1 MCPHERYTNKEKM
14 SEKKQDSNKQDP
26 MQDQKFEIFGLSKFS
41 IKNSTSIFI
50 ITILFVAAGFFSYVV
65 MPKEQFP
72 EIVMPTVYVQTVYPG
87 NSPIDIENLI
97 TRPIE
102 KELKSL
108 KGVKDISS
116 TSVQDASA
124 IIIEFNENVDI
135 SEAVVDVKDAVDK
148 SKKDLPKDLDQD
160 PNVMEVDFSEI
171 PIMEINL
178 SGDFEITK
186 LKEYAEYL
194 QDELEELSQVSEAV
208 ITGDRDREIQINAD
222 IFKMSARK
230 VTFQDIEN
238 AILSENLTAS
248 GGDVLTEGY
257 RRSLR
262 VVGEFKDVSQLKT
275 IIVKSENNQP
285 IYLNEVAEVKDSYV
299 ERSSYARLATGNSF
313 ENKGSLP
320 VISLKVK
327 KRSGEN
333 LIEAAEEIK
342 VILKQA
348 QDSNFPSTLDVT
360 IVNDQSENM
369 EMQISN
375 LINNIISGVI
385 LVVVVLLFFMGLRNA
400 LLVGVAIP
408 LSMLIS
414 FMILNL
420 VGISINIVV
429 LFALILALGM
439 LVDNAIV
446 VIENTYRF
454 MEEGYPAKKAA
465 LMGVSEVAW
474 PIISSTATTL
484 AAFVPLAFWGGIMGE
499 FLKYMPITLIIVL
512 ASSLF
517 VGLVINPVFSAY
529 FMKAEGVS
537 KKGIKKWLIVGIVTM
552 SLAALGYVYVVA
564 TSADSYAIP
573 NLLTTF
579 GTIIFLN
586 IYLLTPASDWFQNKL
601 LVRLEEMYMKIL
613 HYLLK
618 GSRPYVLTVGMFFL
632 LVLSFVLVG
641 SVGLKTSLFP
651 DSEPL
656 FVYMYVEAPLGT
668 DIETTNEF
676 AETIEKKAFRVLA
689 PYDEIIKSIGIN
701 VGEESGDPNDSFG
714 RSGATPHKA
723 RISVAFYEFQYRKGM
738 STSDIMKEL
747 STEMKTIPGVKI
759 KTDKNRDG
767 PPVGKPVNIEIT
779 GDEYETLVKEA
790 EKVKQ
795 LIQDAGI
802 QGLDNLI
809 VDAETG
815 KPELILTIDRDK
827 ARLFGLSTSQIA
839 MTLRTAIFG
848 KEISKYKDGD
858 EDFPIQL
865 RLKDEYRY
873 NISAL
878 MNQVITFRDNRGTYH
893 QIPISAVAKVDY
905 SSSYGSVRRKDL
917 DRMVSVSSGIVE
929 GYNANEVVAQIKLL
943 IKTHKLPDG
952 YGIKLT
958 GEQEEQAKSM
968 AFLMKAMLIA
978 VSAISLIL
986 VSQFNSIIKPF
997 IIMGSVLFSMTG
1009 VMLGL
1014 VIFQMD
1020 FIIIM
1025 TGIGIISLA
1034 GVVVNN
1040 AIVLIDYTDQVR
1052 ARRKEELGLDEEEH
1066 LPKDEFLEAVIKAG
1080 YTRLRP
1086 VLLTAITTVLGLIP
1100 LATGMNIDFVTLYS
1114 RFDPQFYM
1122 GGDNATFWGPMAW
1135 AVIFGLVFATFLTLV
1150 VVPAM
1155 YVIADRFSEWVS
1167 PSAESTVIAE
1177 RKES

>member
-1 MCPHERYTNKEKM
+1 M
-14 SEKKQDSNKQDP
+14 SEKTDLNKKPQGEPKKEPIQDP
-26 MQDQKFEIFGLSKFS
+26 KFEIFGLSKFS
-41 IKNSTSIFI
+41 LKNSTSVFI
-50 ITILFVAAGFFSYVV
+50 ITILFVVAGIFSYII

-87 NSPIDIENLI
+87 NSPVDIENLI

-108 KGVKDISS
+108 KGVKKISS

-124 IIIEFNENVDI
+124 VIIEFNENVEV
-135 SEAVVDVKDAVDK
+135 SEAVLDVKDAVDK
-148 SKKDLPKDLDQD
+148 AKKDLPRDLDQE

-178 SGDFEITK
+178 SGDFEQAK

-208 ITGDRDREIQINAD
+208 ITGDRDREVQINAD
-222 IFKMSARK
+222 IYKMAARK
-230 VTFQDIEN
+230 VSFQDIEN
-238 AILSENLTAS
+238 AIISENLTAS

-262 VVGEFKDVSQLKT
+262 VVGEFQDVKQLEG

-299 ERSSYARLATGNSF
+299 ERSSYARLATGNAF

-333 LIEAAEEIK
+333 LIDAAYEIK
-342 VILKQA
+342 EILKKA
-348 QDSNFPSTLDVT
+348 QGSHFPSTLDVT

-369 EMQISN
+369 EMQIAN
-375 LINNIISGVI
+375 LQNNIISGVI

-420 VGISINIVV
+420 AGISINIVV

-446 VIENTYRF
+446 VIENTFRF
-454 MEEGYPAKKAA
+454 MEEGYSAQKAA

-499 FLKYMPITLIIVL
+499 FLKYMPITLIVVL
-512 ASSLF
+512 SSSLF
-517 VGLVINPVFSAY
+517 VGLIINPVFSAY
-529 FMKAEGVS
+529 FMKVEGVT
-537 KKGIKKWLIVGIVTM
+537 KKGIKNWLIVGIVTM
-552 SLAALGYVYVVA
+552 VLAALGYVYVGSTDA
-564 TSADSYAIP
+564 P
-573 NLLTTF
+573 NYTLPNILTTF
-579 GTIIFLN
+579 GSIIFLN
-586 IYLLTPASDWFQNKL
+586 IYLLTPASNWFQNKL
-601 LVRLEEMYMKIL
+601 LTRLEDWYMKIL
-613 HYLLK
+613 RYLLK
-618 GSRPYVLTVGMFFL
+618 GSRPYLLTVGMFLL
-632 LVLSFVLVG
+632 LVFSFVLVKN
-641 SVGLKTSLFP
+641 VGLQTSLFP
-651 DSEPL
+651 GSDPL
-656 FVYMYVEAPLGT
+656 FVYIYVEAPLGT
-668 DIETTNEF
+668 DIKTTNEF
-676 AETIEKKAFRVLA
+676 AEIIEKKAYKILA
-689 PYDEIIKSIGIN
+689 PYDEIIKSIGVN
-701 VGEESGDPNDSFG
+701 VGEESGDPQDNFG

-723 RISVAFYEFQYRKGM
+723 RIAVAFYEFQYRKGI

-759 KTDKNRDG
+759 KTDKNREG
-767 PPVGKPVNIEIT
+767 PPVGKPVNIEISGT
-779 GDEYETLVKEA
+779 EYDVLVKEA

-795 LIQDAGI
+795 MIEDAGI
-802 QGLDNLI
+802 QGLNNLI
-809 VDAETG
+809 VEAETG
-815 KPELILTIDRDK
+815 KPELILTIDREK
-827 ARLFGLSTSQIA
+827 ARLFGLSTSQVA

-858 EDFPIQL
+858 DDFPIQL
-865 RLKDEYRY
+865 RLQDKYRY

-893 QIPISAVAKVDY
+893 QVPISSIAKIDY

-917 DRMVSVSSGIVE
+917 DRMVAVSSGIVE
-929 GYNANEVVAQIKLL
+929 GYNANEIVAQIKLL
-943 IKTHKLPDG
+943 IKSHKLPEG
-952 YGIKLT
+952 YSIKLT

-968 AFLMKAMLIA
+968 AFLIKAMLIA
-978 VSAISLIL
+978 VSAITLIL
-986 VSQFNSIIKPF
+986 VSQFNSIVKPF

-1052 ARRKEELGLDEEEH
+1052 AKRKEELGLDEEEH
-1066 LPKDEFLEAVIKAG
+1066 LPTAEFLECIIKAG

-1100 LATGMNIDFVTLYS
+1100 LATGMNIDFAKLYAN
-1114 RFDPQFYM
+1114 FNPDFYM

-1155 YVIADRFSEWVS
+1155 YLMADQFSEWINPS
-1167 PSAESTVIAE
+1167 PKSTVIAE
-1177 RKES
+1177 RKED

>member
-1 MCPHERYTNKEKM
+1 M
-14 SEKKQDSNKQDP
+14 SEKKPDLNKKEKPLQDP
-26 MQDQKFEIFGLSKFS
+26 KIEIFGLSKFS

-50 ITILFVAAGFFSYVV
+50 ITILFVVAGIFSYII
-65 MPKEQFP
+65 MPKEQYP
-72 EIVMPTVYVQTVYPG
+72 EIVMAKVYVQTIYPG
-87 NSPIDIENLI
+87 NSPVDIENLI

-124 IIIEFNENVDI
+124 IIVEFNEDVEVD
-135 SEAVVDVKDAVDK
+135 EAVTDVKDAVDK
-148 SKKDLPKDLDQD
+148 AKKELPKDLDQD
-160 PNVMEVDFSEI
+160 PTIMEVDLSEI

-178 SGDFEITK
+178 SGDFEQAK

-194 QDELEELSQVSEAV
+194 QDELEELSQVSEAI
-208 ITGDRDREIQINAD
+208 ITGDRDREVQINAD
-222 IFKMSARK
+222 IYKMAARK
-230 VTFQDIEN
+230 ISFQDIEN
-238 AILSENLTAS
+238 AVLSENLTAS
-248 GGDVLTEGY
+248 GGDVLTEGH

-262 VVGEFKDVSQLKT
+262 VVGEFKNVEQLNG

-299 ERSSYARLATGNSF
+299 ERSSYARLATGNNF
-313 ENKGSLP
+313 ESKGSSP

-333 LIEAAEEIK
+333 LIDAAYDIK
-342 VILKQA
+342 EVLKKA
-348 QDSNFPSTLDVT
+348 QGSNFPSSLDIT

-369 EMQISN
+369 EMQIAN
-375 LINNIISGVI
+375 LQNNIISGVI
-385 LVVVVLLFFMGLRNA
+385 LVVVALLFFMGLRNA
-400 LLVGVAIP
+400 LLVGIAIP

-414 FMILNL
+414 FMVLNL
-420 VGISINIVV
+420 LGISINMVV

-454 MEEGYPAKKAA
+454 IEEGYPAKKAA
-465 LMGVSEVAW
+465 VMGVSEVAW

-512 ASSLF
+512 TSSLF
-517 VGLVINPVFSAY
+517 VGLVINPVFSAF
-529 FMKAEGVS
+529 FMKAEAID
-537 KKGIKKWLIVGIVTM
+537 KKGIKTWLIVGIVSM
-552 SLAALGYVYVVA
+552 VLAALGYGYILA
-564 TSADSYAIP
+564 TGASNYTLP
-573 NLLTTF
+573 NILTTF
-579 GTIIFLN
+579 GSIIFLN
-586 IYLLTPASDWFQNKL
+586 IYFLTPASDWFQNKL
-601 LVRLEEMYMKIL
+601 LVRLERIYMRTL
-613 HYLLK
+613 RYLLK
-618 GSRPYVLTVGMFFL
+618 GARPYFLTAGMFFL
-632 LVLSFVLVG
+632 LVFSFVLVG
-641 SVGLKTSLFP
+641 SAGLQTSLFP
-651 DSEPL
+651 NSDPL

-668 DIETTNEF
+668 DIKTTNEF
-676 AETIEKKAFRVLA
+676 AEEVEKKAYKTLA
-689 PYDEIIKSIGIN
+689 PYDEIIKSIGVN
-701 VGEESGDPNDSFG
+701 VGEESGDPQDNFG
-714 RSGATPHKA
+714 GSGATPHKA
-723 RISVAFYEFQYRKGM
+723 RIAVAFYEFQYRKGL

-747 STEMKTIPGVKI
+747 SAEMKTIPGVKI
-759 KTDKNRDG
+759 KTDKNREG
-767 PPVGKPVNIEIT
+767 PPVGKPVNIEIS
-779 GDEYETLVKEA
+779 GVEYDVLVKEA
-790 EKVKQ
+790 EKVKKM
-795 LIQDAGI
+795 IEDAGI
-802 QGLDNLI
+802 QGLDNL
-809 VDAETG
+809 VVEAETG
-815 KPELILTIDRDK
+815 KPELILTIDREK
-827 ARLFGLSTSQIA
+827 ARLFGLSTSQVA
-839 MTLRTAIFG
+839 LTLRTAIFG

-858 EDFPIQL
+858 DDFPIQL
-865 RLKDEYRY
+865 RLQDKYRY
-873 NISAL
+873 NLSAL
-878 MNQVITFRDNRGTYH
+878 MNQVITFRDSRGAYH
-893 QIPISAVAKVDY
+893 QVPISSIAKVDY

-917 DRMVSVSSGIVE
+917 DRMVAVSSGIVE
-929 GYNANEVVAQIKLL
+929 GYNANEIVSQIKLL
-943 IKTHKLPDG
+943 IKSHKLPED
-952 YGIKLT
+952 YSMKLT

-968 AFLMKAMLIA
+968 AFLAKAMLIA
-978 VSAISLIL
+978 VSAITLIL
-986 VSQFNSIIKPF
+986 VSQFNSIVKPF

-1052 ARRKEELGLDEEEH
+1052 ANRKEELGLSEEEH
-1066 LPKDEFLEAVIKAG
+1066 LPAKEFLECVVKAG

-1100 LATGMNIDFVTLYS
+1100 LATGMNIDFAKLYAN
-1114 RFDPQFYM
+1114 FNPDFYM

-1135 AVIFGLVFATFLTLV
+1135 AVIFGLAFATFLTLV

-1155 YVIADRFSEWVS
+1155 YLMADQFSEFVNPS
-1167 PSAESTVIAE
+1167 PKSTVIAE
-1177 RKES
+1177 RKED

>member
-1 MCPHERYTNKEKM
+1 M
-14 SEKKQDSNKQDP
+14 SEKKPDLNPENIKSQDSPKQEE
-26 MQDQKFEIFGLSKFS
+26 KIEIFGLSKFS
-41 IKNSTSIFI
+41 LRNSTSIFI
-50 ITILFVAAGFFSYVV
+50 IMFIFVAAGLFSYKV

-108 KGVKDISS
+108 KGVKKISS

-124 IIIEFNENVDI
+124 VIIEFNEDVDVG
-135 SEAVVDVKDAVDK
+135 EAVVDVKDAVDK
-148 SKKDLPKDLDQD
+148 AKKDLPRDLDQD

-171 PIMEINL
+171 PIMEVNL
-178 SGDFEITK
+178 SGDFEISK

-194 QDELEELSQVSEAV
+194 QDELEELPQVSEAV

-222 IFKMSARK
+222 IYKMAARK
-230 VTFQDIEN
+230 VSFQDIEN

-248 GGDVLTEGY
+248 GGDVLTDGY

-262 VVGEFKDVSQLKT
+262 VVGEFKDVNQLEG

-285 IYLNEVAEVKDSYV
+285 IYLKEVAEVKDSYV
-299 ERSSYARLATGNSF
+299 ERSSYARLATGNEF
-313 ENKGSLP
+313 KNKGSLP

-342 VILKQA
+342 AILAKA
-348 QDSNFPSTLDVT
+348 KDSNFPSTLDIT

-369 EMQISN
+369 EMQIAN

-385 LVVVVLLFFMGLRNA
+385 LVVLVLLFFMGLRNA

-414 FMILNL
+414 FMVLNL
-420 VGISINIVV
+420 AGISINIVV

-517 VGLVINPVFSAY
+517 VGLVINPVLSAY
-529 FMKAEGVS
+529 FMKVEGVT
-537 KKGIKKWLIVGIVTM
+537 KDGIKKWV
-552 SLAALGYVYVVA
+552 LAAGGTIIVAILWYAYVSFTKA
-564 TSADSYAIP
+564 TDYTIP
-573 NLLTTF
+573 NLLVTF
-579 GTIIFLN
+579 GLIVLAN
-586 IYLLTPASDWFQNKL
+586 VYLLTPAANWFQNTL
-601 LVRLEEMYMKIL
+601 LTRLEDIYMRFL
-613 HYLLK
+613 NYLLK
-618 GSRPYVLTVGMFFL
+618 GTRPLLLTISMFFL

-641 SVGLKTSLFP
+641 VAGLKTSLFP
-651 DSEPL
+651 ENDPL
-656 FVYMYVEAPLGT
+656 FIYMYVEAPLGT
-668 DIETTNEF
+668 DIKTTNEF
-676 AETIEKKAFRVLA
+676 AETIEKKAYKVLA
-689 PYDEIIKSIGIN
+689 PYDEIIKSIGVN
-701 VGEESGDPNDSFG
+701 VGEESGDPQDNFG

-723 RISVAFYEFQYRKGM
+723 RIAVAFYEFQYRKGL
-738 STSDIMKEL
+738 STSKIMKEL
-747 STEMKTIPGVKI
+747 ALEMKTIPGVKI

-779 GDEYETLVKEA
+779 GDEYAILVKEA

-795 LIQDAGI
+795 MIEDAGI
-802 QGLDNLI
+802 QGLDNLV

-827 ARLFGLSTSQIA
+827 ARLFGLSTSQVA

-858 EDFPIQL
+858 DDYPIQL
-865 RLKDEYRY
+865 RLQDKYRY

-878 MNQVITFRDNRGTYH
+878 MNQVITFRDNRGQYH
-893 QIPISAVAKVDY
+893 QVPISAIAKIDY

-929 GYNANEVVAQIKLL
+929 GYNANEIVSQIRLL
-943 IKTHKLPDG
+943 LKSHKFPEG
-952 YGIKLT
+952 YGAKLT
-958 GEQEEQAKSM
+958 GEQEEQEKSM

-978 VSAISLIL
+978 VSAITLIL

-1040 AIVLIDYTDQVR
+1040 AIVLIDYTDQIR

-1066 LPKDEFLEAVIKAG
+1066 LPNADFLEAVVKAG

-1122 GGDNATFWGPMAW
+1122 GGDNAAFWGPMAW

-1155 YVIADRFSEWVS
+1155 YVLTDQFAEWIN
-1167 PSAESTVIAE
+1167 PSAKSTVIAE
-1177 RKES
+1177 RKEN

>member
-1 MCPHERYTNKEKM
+1 M
-14 SEKKQDSNKQDP
+14 SETKPDSNKKSENKKEDA
-26 MQDQKFEIFGLSKFS
+26 KFDIFGLSKFS
-41 IKNSTSIFI
+41 LKNSTSVFI
-50 ITILFVAAGFFSYVV
+50 VTLLFVVAGVFSYIV

-108 KGVKDISS
+108 KGVKKISS

-124 IIIEFNENVDI
+124 VIIEFNENVTVSD
-135 SEAVVDVKDAVDK
+135 AVLDVKDAVDK
-148 SKKDLPKDLDQD
+148 AKKDLPKDLDQE
-160 PNVMEVDFSEI
+160 PNVLEVDFSEI

-178 SGDFEITK
+178 SGDFEQAK

-208 ITGDRDREIQINAD
+208 ITGDRDREVQINAD
-222 IFKMSARK
+222 IYKMAARK
-230 VTFQDIEN
+230 VSFQDIEN
-238 AILSENLTAS
+238 AIISENLTAS

-262 VVGEFKDVSQLKT
+262 VVGEFQNVKQLEG

-299 ERSSYARLATGNSF
+299 ERSSYARLATGNAF
-313 ENKGSLP
+313 EEKGSLP

-333 LIEAAEEIK
+333 LIDAAYEIK
-342 VILKQA
+342 EILKKA
-348 QDSNFPSTLDVT
+348 QGSHFPSTLDVT

-369 EMQISN
+369 EMQIAD
-375 LINNIISGVI
+375 LQNNIISGVI

-454 MEEGYPAKKAA
+454 MEEGYPAQKAA

-499 FLKYMPITLIIVL
+499 FLKYMPITLIVVL

-517 VGLVINPVFSAY
+517 VGLIINPVFSAY
-529 FMKAEGVS
+529 FMKAEAIS
-537 KKGIKKWLIVGIVTM
+537 KKGTKTWLIVGIVTM
-552 SLAALGYVYVVA
+552 VLAALSYGYIGFTEANNY
-564 TSADSYAIP
+564 TLP
-573 NLLTTF
+573 NILTTF
-579 GTIIFLN
+579 GSIIFLN
-586 IYLLTPASDWFQNKL
+586 IYLLTPAADWFQNKL
-601 LVRLEEMYMKIL
+601 LVRLENIYMRTL
-613 HYLLK
+613 RYLLR
-618 GSRPYVLTVGMFFL
+618 GSRPYLLTVGMFLL
-632 LVLSFVLVG
+632 LVSSFVLVG
-641 SVGLKTSLFP
+641 SAGLQTSLFP

-668 DIETTNEF
+668 DIKTTNEF
-676 AETIEKKAFRVLA
+676 AETIEKKAYKVLA

-701 VGEESGDPNDSFG
+701 VGEESGDPQDNFG

-723 RISVAFYEFQYRKGM
+723 RIAVAFYEFQYRKGI
-738 STSDIMKEL
+738 STSEIMKKL
-747 STEMKTIPGVKI
+747 SAEMKTIPGVKI

-767 PPVGKPVNIEIT
+767 PPVGKPVNIEISGT
-779 GDEYETLVKEA
+779 EYDVLVREA
-790 EKVKQ
+790 EKVKKM
-795 LIQDAGI
+795 IEDAGI
-802 QGLDNLI
+802 QGLDNL
-809 VDAETG
+809 VVEAETG
-815 KPELILTIDRDK
+815 KPELILTIDREK
-827 ARLFGLSTSQIA
+827 ARLFGLSTSQVA

-858 EDFPIQL
+858 DDFPIQL
-865 RLKDEYRY
+865 RLQDKYRY

-893 QIPISAVAKVDY
+893 QVPISAIAKIDY

-917 DRMVSVSSGIVE
+917 DRMVAVSSGIVE
-929 GYNANEVVAQIKLL
+929 GYNANEIVAQIKLL
-943 IKTHKLPDG
+943 IKSHKLPEG
-952 YGIKLT
+952 YSIKLT

-978 VSAISLIL
+978 VSAITLIL
-986 VSQFNSIIKPF
+986 VSQFNSIVKPF

-1052 ARRKEELGLDEEEH
+1052 AKRKEELGLSEEEH
-1066 LPKDEFLEAVIKAG
+1066 LPTNEFLECIIKAG

-1100 LATGMNIDFVTLYS
+1100 LATGMNIDFAKLYAN
-1114 RFDPQFYM
+1114 FNPDFYM

-1155 YVIADRFSEWVS
+1155 YLMADQFSEWIS
-1167 PSAESTVIAE
+1167 PSPKATIIAE
-1177 RKES
+1177 RKEDSV

>member
-1 MCPHERYTNKEKM
+1 M
-14 SEKKQDSNKQDP
+14 SETKPDSNKKSENKKEDA
-26 MQDQKFEIFGLSKFS
+26 KFDIFGLSKFS
-41 IKNSTSIFI
+41 LKNSTSVFI
-50 ITILFVAAGFFSYVV
+50 VTLLFVVAGVFSYIV

-108 KGVKDISS
+108 KGVKKISS

-124 IIIEFNENVDI
+124 VIIEFNENVTVSD
-135 SEAVVDVKDAVDK
+135 AVLDVKDAVDK
-148 SKKDLPKDLDQD
+148 AKKDLPKDLDQE
-160 PNVMEVDFSEI
+160 PNVLEVDFSEI

-178 SGDFEITK
+178 SGDFEQAK

-208 ITGDRDREIQINAD
+208 ITGDRDREVQINAD
-222 IFKMSARK
+222 IYKMAARK
-230 VTFQDIEN
+230 VSFQDIEN
-238 AILSENLTAS
+238 AIISENLTAS

-262 VVGEFKDVSQLKT
+262 VVGEFQNVKQLEG

-299 ERSSYARLATGNSF
+299 ERSSYARLATGNAF
-313 ENKGSLP
+313 EEKGSLP

-333 LIEAAEEIK
+333 LIDAAYEIK
-342 VILKQA
+342 EILKKA
-348 QDSNFPSTLDVT
+348 QGSHFPSTLDVT

-369 EMQISN
+369 EMQIAN
-375 LINNIISGVI
+375 LQNNIISGVI

-454 MEEGYPAKKAA
+454 MEEGYPAQKAA

-499 FLKYMPITLIIVL
+499 FLKYMPITLIVVL

-517 VGLVINPVFSAY
+517 VGLIINPVFSAY
-529 FMKAEGVS
+529 FMKAEAIS
-537 KKGIKKWLIVGIVTM
+537 KKGTKTWLIVGIVTM
-552 SLAALGYVYVVA
+552 VLAALSYGYIGFTEANNY
-564 TSADSYAIP
+564 TLP
-573 NLLTTF
+573 NILTTF
-579 GTIIFLN
+579 GSIIFLN
-586 IYLLTPASDWFQNKL
+586 IYLLTPAADWFQNKL
-601 LVRLEEMYMKIL
+601 LVRLENIYMRTL
-613 HYLLK
+613 RYLLR
-618 GSRPYVLTVGMFFL
+618 GSRPYLLTVGMFLL
-632 LVLSFVLVG
+632 LVSSFVLVG
-641 SVGLKTSLFP
+641 SAGLQTSLFP

-668 DIETTNEF
+668 DIKTTNEF
-676 AETIEKKAFRVLA
+676 AETIEKKAYKVLA

-701 VGEESGDPNDSFG
+701 VGEESGDPQDNFG

-723 RISVAFYEFQYRKGM
+723 RIAVAFYEFQYRKGI
-738 STSDIMKEL
+738 STSEIMKKL
-747 STEMKTIPGVKI
+747 SAEMKTIPGVKI

-767 PPVGKPVNIEIT
+767 PPVGKPVNIEISGT
-779 GDEYETLVKEA
+779 EYDVLVREA
-790 EKVKQ
+790 EKVKKM
-795 LIQDAGI
+795 IEDAGI
-802 QGLDNLI
+802 QGLDNL
-809 VDAETG
+809 VVEAETG
-815 KPELILTIDRDK
+815 KPELILTIDREK
-827 ARLFGLSTSQIA
+827 ARLFGLSTSQVA

-858 EDFPIQL
+858 DDFPIQL
-865 RLKDEYRY
+865 RLQDKYRY

-893 QIPISAVAKVDY
+893 QVPISAIAKIDY

-917 DRMVSVSSGIVE
+917 DRMVAVSSGIVE
-929 GYNANEVVAQIKLL
+929 GYNANEIVAQIKLL
-943 IKTHKLPDG
+943 IKSHKLPEG
-952 YGIKLT
+952 YSIKLT

-978 VSAISLIL
+978 VSAITLIL
-986 VSQFNSIIKPF
+986 VSQFNSIVKPF

-1052 ARRKEELGLDEEEH
+1052 AKRKEELGLSEEEH
-1066 LPKDEFLEAVIKAG
+1066 LPTNEFLECIIKAG

-1100 LATGMNIDFVTLYS
+1100 LATGMNIDFAKLYAN
-1114 RFDPQFYM
+1114 FNPDFYM

-1155 YVIADRFSEWVS
+1155 YLMADQFSEWIS
-1167 PSAESTVIAE
+1167 PSPKATIIAE
-1177 RKES
+1177 RKEDSV

>member
-1 MCPHERYTNKEKM
+1 M
-14 SEKKQDSNKQDP
+14 SETKPDLNKKPEPQQDP
-26 MQDQKFEIFGLSKFS
+26 KFEIFGLSKFS
-41 IKNSTSIFI
+41 LKNSTSVFI
-50 ITILFVAAGFFSYVV
+50 ITILFVVAGIFSYIV

-108 KGVKDISS
+108 KGVKKISS

-124 IIIEFNENVDI
+124 VIIEFNEDVEVSD
-135 SEAVVDVKDAVDK
+135 AVLDVKDAVDK
-148 SKKDLPKDLDQD
+148 AKKDLPKDLDQD
-160 PNVMEVDFSEI
+160 PNVLEVDFSEI

-178 SGDFEITK
+178 SGDFEQAK

-208 ITGDRDREIQINAD
+208 ITGDRDREVQINAD
-222 IFKMSARK
+222 IYKMAARK
-230 VTFQDIEN
+230 VSFQDIEN
-238 AILSENLTAS
+238 AIISENLTAS

-262 VVGEFKDVSQLKT
+262 VVGEFKDVSQLNG
-275 IIVKSENNQP
+275 IIVKSENNEP
-285 IYLNEVAEVKDSYV
+285 IYLKEVAEVKDSYV
-299 ERSSYARLATGNSF
+299 ERSSYARLATGNNF
-313 ENKGSLP
+313 EEKGSLP

-333 LIEAAEEIK
+333 LIDAAYEIK
-342 VILKQA
+342 EILKKA
-348 QDSNFPSTLDVT
+348 QGSHFPSTLDVT

-369 EMQISN
+369 EMQIAN
-375 LINNIISGVI
+375 LQNNIISGVI

-446 VIENTYRF
+446 VIENTFRF
-454 MEEGYPAKKAA
+454 MEEGYSAKKAA
-465 LMGVSEVAW
+465 VMGVSEVAW

-499 FLKYMPITLIIVL
+499 FLKYMPITLIVVL
-512 ASSLF
+512 SSSLF

-529 FMKAEGVS
+529 FMKVEGVN
-537 KKGIKKWLIVGIVTM
+537 KKGIKVWLIVGIVTM
-552 SLAALGYVYVVA
+552 ILAAIGYVFVVS
-564 TSADSYAIP
+564 TSATNYTLP
-573 NLLTTF
+573 NLLVTF
-579 GTIIFLN
+579 GSIIFLN
-586 IYLLTPASDWFQNKL
+586 IYFLTPASDWFQNKL
-601 LVRLEEMYMKIL
+601 LVRLERIYMRIL
-613 HYLLK
+613 RYLLK
-618 GSRPYVLTVGMFFL
+618 GSRPYLLTIGMFLL
-632 LVLSFVLVG
+632 LVFSFVLVG
-641 SVGLKTSLFP
+641 NVGLKTSLFP
-651 DSEPL
+651 SSDPL

-668 DIETTNEF
+668 DIKTTNEF
-676 AETIEKKAFRVLA
+676 AETIEKKAYKVLA
-689 PYDEIIKSIGIN
+689 PYDEIIKSIGVN
-701 VGEESGDPNDSFG
+701 VGEESGDPQDNFG

-723 RISVAFYEFQYRKGM
+723 RIAVAFYEFQYRKGI

-759 KTDKNRDG
+759 KTDKNREG
-767 PPVGKPVNIEIT
+767 PPVGKPVNIEIS
-779 GDEYETLVKEA
+779 GVEYDVLVKEA

-795 LIQDAGI
+795 MIEDAGI
-802 QGLDNLI
+802 QGLDNL
-809 VDAETG
+809 VVEAETG
-815 KPELILTIDRDK
+815 KPELILTIDREK
-827 ARLFGLSTSQIA
+827 ARLFGLSTSQVA

-858 EDFPIQL
+858 DDFPIQL
-865 RLKDEYRY
+865 RLQDKYRY

-893 QIPISAVAKVDY
+893 QIPISAIAKIDY

-917 DRMVSVSSGIVE
+917 DRMVAVSSGVVE
-929 GYNANEVVAQIKLL
+929 GYNANEIVAQIKLL
-943 IKTHKLPDG
+943 IKSHKLPEG
-952 YGIKLT
+952 YSIKLT

-968 AFLMKAMLIA
+968 AFLAKAMLIA

-1052 ARRKEELGLDEEEH
+1052 AKRKEELGLDEEEH
-1066 LPKDEFLEAVIKAG
+1066 LPAAEFLECIIKAG

-1100 LATGMNIDFVTLYS
+1100 LATGMNIDFAKLYAN
-1114 RFDPQFYM
+1114 FNPDFYM

-1155 YVIADRFSEWVS
+1155 YLMADQLSEKIS
-1167 PSAESTVIAE
+1167 PSAKSTVIAE
-1177 RKES
+1177 RKED

>member
-1 MCPHERYTNKEKM
+1 M
-14 SEKKQDSNKQDP
+14 SETKPDLNKKPEPLQDP
-26 MQDQKFEIFGLSKFS
+26 KFDIFGLSKFS
-41 IKNSTSIFI
+41 LKNSTSVFI
-50 ITILFVAAGFFSYVV
+50 ITILFVIAGLFSYKI

-72 EIVMPTVYVQTVYPG
+72 EIVMATVYVQTVYPG

-108 KGVKDISS
+108 KGVKKISS

-124 IIIEFNENVDI
+124 VIIEFNEDVEV
-135 SEAVVDVKDAVDK
+135 SEAVLDVKDAVDK
-148 SKKDLPKDLDQD
+148 AKKDLPRDLDQE
-160 PNVMEVDFSEI
+160 PNIMEVDFSEI

-178 SGDFEITK
+178 SGDFEQAK

-194 QDELEELSQVSEAV
+194 QDELEELSQVSEAI
-208 ITGDRDREIQINAD
+208 ITGDRDREVQINAD
-222 IFKMSARK
+222 IYKMAARK
-230 VTFQDIEN
+230 VSFQDIEN
-238 AILSENLTAS
+238 AIISENLTAS

-262 VVGEFKDVSQLKT
+262 VVGEFKDVKQLEG

-299 ERSSYARLATGNSF
+299 ERSSYARLATGNAF

-333 LIEAAEEIK
+333 LIEAAAEIK
-342 VILKQA
+342 TILKKA
-348 QDSNFPSTLDVT
+348 QGSHFPSTLDIT

-369 EMQISN
+369 EMQIAN

-414 FMILNL
+414 FMILNM
-420 VGISINIVV
+420 VGVSINIVV

-454 MEEGYPAKKAA
+454 MEEGYSAQKAA
-465 LMGVSEVAW
+465 VMGVSEVAW

-484 AAFVPLAFWGGIMGE
+484 AAFIPLAFWGGIMGE

-512 ASSLF
+512 SSSLF
-517 VGLVINPVFSAY
+517 VGLIINPVFSAF
-529 FMKAEGVS
+529 FMRTEGL
-537 KKGIKKWLIVGIVTM
+537 GKKWMRIWVIIGVVSM
-552 SLAALGYVYVVA
+552 ALAALGYVAIVS
-564 TSADSYAIP
+564 TSATDYTIP
-573 NLLTTF
+573 NVLTTF
-579 GTIIFLN
+579 GAIIFLN
-586 IYLLTPASDWFQNKL
+586 IYFLTPASNWFQNKL
-601 LVRLEEMYMKIL
+601 LVRLENWYMLIL
-613 HYLLK
+613 RYLLK
-618 GSRPYVLTVGMFFL
+618 GARPYLLTVGMFLL
-632 LVLSFVLVG
+632 LVSSFVLVG
-641 SVGLKTSLFP
+641 NVGLETSLFP
-651 DSEPL
+651 SSDPL
-656 FVYMYVEAPLGT
+656 FVYMYIEAPLGT
-668 DIETTNEF
+668 DIKTTNDF
-676 AETIEKKAFRVLA
+676 AETVEKKAYKILA
-689 PYDEIIKSIGIN
+689 PYDKIIKSIGIN
-701 VGEESGDPNDSFG
+701 VGEESGDPQDNFG

-723 RISVAFYEFQYRKGM
+723 RIAIAFYEFQYRKGI

-747 STEMKTIPGVKI
+747 SSEMKTIPGVKI
-759 KTDKNRDG
+759 KTDKNREG
-767 PPVGKPVNIEIT
+767 PPVGKPVNIEIS
-779 GDEYETLVKEA
+779 GIEYDVLVKEA

-795 LIQDAGI
+795 MIEDAGI

-809 VDAETG
+809 VEAETG
-815 KPELILTIDRDK
+815 KPELILTIDREK
-827 ARLFGLSTSQIA
+827 ARLYGLSTSQIA

-858 EDFPIQL
+858 DDFPIQL
-865 RLKDEYRY
+865 RLEDKYRY

-893 QIPISAVAKVDY
+893 QVPISAVAKIDY

-917 DRMVSVSSGIVE
+917 DRMVAVSSGIVE
-929 GYNANEVVAQIKLL
+929 GYNANAIVEQIKLL
-943 IKTHKLPDG
+943 IKSHKLPEG
-952 YGIKLT
+952 YTIKLT

-968 AFLMKAMLIA
+968 AFLAKAMLIA

-986 VSQFNSIIKPF
+986 VSQFNSIVKPF

-1052 ARRKEELGLDEEEH
+1052 AKRKQELGLDEEEH
-1066 LPKDEFLEAVIKAG
+1066 LPTSEFLECIVKAG

-1100 LATGMNIDFVTLYS
+1100 LATGMNIDFMKLYS
-1114 RFDPQFYM
+1114 SFNPDFYM

-1155 YVIADRFSEWVS
+1155 YLMADQFSEWIS
-1167 PSAESTVIAE
+1167 PSAKSTVIAE
-1177 RKES
+1177 RKED

>member
-1 MCPHERYTNKEKM
+1 M
-14 SEKKQDSNKQDP
+14 SEKQQDFTKKPENKKEDA
-26 MQDQKFEIFGLSKFS
+26 KFEIFGLSKFS
-41 IKNSTSIFI
+41 LKNSTSVFI
-50 ITILFVAAGFFSYVV
+50 ITILFVVAGVFSYII

-108 KGVKDISS
+108 KGVKKISS

-124 IIIEFNENVDI
+124 VIIEFNEDVEV

-148 SKKDLPKDLDQD
+148 AKKDLPKDLDQD
-160 PNVMEVDFSEI
+160 PNIMEVDFSEI

-178 SGDFEITK
+178 SGDFEQAK

-194 QDELEELSQVSEAV
+194 QDELEELTQVSEAV

-222 IFKMSARK
+222 IYKMAARK
-230 VTFQDIEN
+230 VSFQDIEN

-262 VVGEFKDVSQLKT
+262 VVGEFKNVKQLEG
-275 IIVKSENNQP
+275 IIIKSENNQP

-299 ERSSYARLATGNSF
+299 ERASYARLATGSEF
-313 ENKGSLP
+313 ETKGSLP

-333 LIEAAEEIK
+333 LIDAAYDVKEVLRKAKEIH
-342 VILKQA
+342 
-348 QDSNFPSTLDVT
+348 FPSTLDIT

-369 EMQISN
+369 EMQIAN
-375 LINNIISGVI
+375 LQNNIISGVI

-420 VGISINIVV
+420 LGISINIVV

-454 MEEGYPAKKAA
+454 MEEGYSAKQAA

-499 FLKYMPITLIIVL
+499 FLKYMPITLIVVL
-512 ASSLF
+512 SSSLF
-517 VGLVINPVFSAY
+517 VGLIINPVFSAY
-529 FMKAEGVS
+529 FMKVEGVT
-537 KKGIKKWLIVGIVTM
+537 KKGIKRWLIIGVVSM
-552 SLAALGYVYVVA
+552 VVAAIGYVYVVS
-564 TSADSYAIP
+564 TSANNFTIP
-573 NLLTTF
+573 NLLVTF
-579 GTIIFLN
+579 GSIIFLN
-586 IYLLTPASDWFQNKL
+586 IFLLTPASNWFQNKL
-601 LVRLEEMYMKIL
+601 LVRLEDWYMKIL
-613 HYLLK
+613 RYLLK
-618 GSRPYVLTVGMFFL
+618 GIRPYLLTVGMFLL
-632 LVLSFVLVG
+632 LVSSFVLVG
-641 SVGLKTSLFP
+641 NVGLQISLFP

-668 DIETTNEF
+668 DIKTTNEF
-676 AETIEKKAFRVLA
+676 AETIEKKAFKILA
-689 PYDEIIKSIGIN
+689 PYDEIIKSIGVN

-723 RISVAFYEFQYRKGM
+723 RISVAFYEFQYRQGI

-759 KTDKNRDG
+759 KTDKNKDG
-767 PPVGKPVNIEIT
+767 PPVGKPVNIEVS
-779 GDEYETLVKEA
+779 GLEYDVLVKEA

-795 LIQDAGI
+795 MIEDAGI

-809 VDAETG
+809 VEAETG
-815 KPELILTIDRDK
+815 KPELILTIDREK
-827 ARLFGLSTSQIA
+827 ARLFGLSTSQVA

-858 EDFPIQL
+858 DDFPIQL
-865 RLKDEYRY
+865 RLQDKFRY

-893 QIPISAVAKVDY
+893 QVPISAVAKIDY

-917 DRMVSVSSGIVE
+917 DRMVAVSSGVVE
-929 GYNANEVVAQIKLL
+929 GYNANQIVEQIKLL
-943 IKTHKLPDG
+943 IKTHKLPEG
-952 YGIKLT
+952 YSIKLT

-968 AFLMKAMLIA
+968 AFLAKAMLIA

-1052 ARRKEELGLDEEEH
+1052 ARRKEELGLDEEQH
-1066 LPKDEFLEAVIKAG
+1066 LPTSEFLECIIKAG

-1100 LATGMNIDFVTLYS
+1100 LATGMNIDFAKLYAN
-1114 RFDPQFYM
+1114 FNPDFYM

-1155 YVIADRFSEWVS
+1155 YLMADQLSEWIS
-1167 PSAESTVIAE
+1167 PSAKSTVIAE
-1177 RKES
+1177 RKEEI